1 MVLQRAKS
9 LPIRSPP
16 SLKQCSFLS
25 RAYPPTPQAVPAL
38 LTPVES
44 SDDDIASND
53 LNYEPGPLPPLEDS
67 NTSSDSSTSSI
78 KVVVGDDGDME
89 MADSQPREFSSPQP
103 WQRQRSNDMLAP
115 PNIPLL
121 LDTQHRHGSER
132 LPTPIY
138 GHFTD
143 IDVNMDM
150 HGTGARPS
158 TLLSPFIRE
167 EEETPWWRGHRLPSP
182 VDTPDEFMTPI
193 SQAEGMMDRPD
204 ADTAGSNDTTIN
216 ETPFPALPS
225 QGRSILEAMSES
237 FGAELEAPRSRRLV
251 MGVRG
256 DCDKCRRKVPGH
268 YSHIVYV

>member
-1 MVLQRAKS
+1 M
-9 LPIRSPP
+9 
-16 SLKQCSFLS
+16 
-25 RAYPPTPQAVPAL
+25 PAL

-53 LNYEPGPLPPLEDS
+53 LNYELSPLPPLEGS
-67 NTSSDSSTSSI
+67 NTTSDSSTSSL

-103 WQRQRSNDMLAP
+103 WQRQRSNDMLVP

-121 LDTQHRHGSER
+121 LDTQHRQGNER

-138 GHFTD
+138 GHFSD
-143 IDVNMDM
+143 RDVNMDM
-150 HGTGARPS
+150 HGAGARAS

-167 EEETPWWRGHRLPSP
+167 EEEAPWWRGHHLPSP
-182 VDTPDEFMTPI
+182 ADTPDEFMTPV
-193 SQAEGMMDRPD
+193 SQADGMMDRLN
-204 ADTAGSNDTTIN
+204 ADTAGSNDATNTK
-216 ETPFPALPS
+216 TPFPPLPS
-225 QGRSILEAMSES
+225 QGHSILEGLGES
-237 FGAELEAPRSRRLV
+237 FRAELDVPRSRRLV

-268 YSHIVYV
+268 YSHIVYA